1 MLFKQTIESTKT
13 IGLITKYKATF
24 RRVLILVDLLE
35 TNFVQKC
42 ILHFVIRLTAPNR
55 KIRQINHLY

>member
-13 IGLITKYKATF
+13 IGLITKNKKTC

-35 TNFVQKC
+35 TTFVQKC
-42 ILHFVIRLTAPNR
+42 MLHFVIRLTAPKR
-55 KIRQINHLY
+55 KICHI